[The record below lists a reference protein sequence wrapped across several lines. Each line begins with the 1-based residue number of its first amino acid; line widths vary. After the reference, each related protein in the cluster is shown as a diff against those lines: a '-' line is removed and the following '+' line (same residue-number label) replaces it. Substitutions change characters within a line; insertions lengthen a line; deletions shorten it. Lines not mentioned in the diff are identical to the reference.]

1 VIIARTRL
9 KLEEQDALLVAP
21 SMQAVGDYKRVLL
34 QCQRGTARHG

>member
-34 QCQRGTARHG
+34 QCQRGTARMS